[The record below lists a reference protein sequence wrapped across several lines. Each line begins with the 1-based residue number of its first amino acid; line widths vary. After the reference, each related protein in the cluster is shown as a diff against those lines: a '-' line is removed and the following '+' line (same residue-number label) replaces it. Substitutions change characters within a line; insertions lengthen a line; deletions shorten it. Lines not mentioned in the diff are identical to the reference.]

1 MKKVGAREFKN
12 RQSHYLKRVRKGE
25 ALLVT
30 DRGKPV
36 AKVLPVTLWDSLTLD
51 EKLEELE
58 RQGHLRRARGRRL
71 PPFEPL
77 PSKGK
82 PASQIIIEDRR

>member
-12 RQSHYLKRVRKGE
+12 RQGYYLKRVRKGE

-36 AKVLPVTLWDSLTLD
+36 AKVVPVLQWDGLTLD

-58 RQGHLRRARGRRL
+58 RQGHLRRARGKRL
-71 PPFEPL
+71 PPFTPI
-77 PSKGK
+77 PSRGK
-82 PASQIIIEDRR
+82 PASQIIIDDRR